1 MDWDLYD
8 MDLRQERF
16 KFVALPLKVF
26 IIRRK

>member
-16 KFVALPLKVF
+16 KFVTLPLKVF